1 LITGASSGISAQF
14 LNPAQSSATK
24 ADGLIFDS
32 VLSGMIKGKEPAIS
46 TQDEP
51 TVSPETKD
59 SEESANQE
67 ATEQGYLNLF
77 PYRIL
82 QDGKATVSV
91 RNVPTDE
98 KAEQTGTW
106 LGSVAEKQQ
115 VITEKLDYAATTVQT
130 PARPEEFEAKTHIE
144 QLPLSDATRITS
156 ASGSQANEQASI
168 PESIGISESGEKER
182 YLDNGDVRRQ
192 QVDFSS
198 AEPENLFEQG
208 SENSLISDAQVL
220 ADDLLKDVAT
230 MPKEHK
236 MRQPDHAFPLQ
247 ESSPPDE
254 FLMNFPDRVATV
266 DADPEGKLTEQ
277 SIEPQ
282 ARETTVPKP
291 IADVEEKLDQPE
303 AAAKTPNS
311 NENKVHLNQG
321 PITRELATE
330 TVFGPKSSKV
340 TASHIEDIQKTI
352 EMQIEKTPVLGTT
365 VVKILLTPDNIG
377 DIHVQLIKK
386 KDSITAVL
394 QVKDVETKGL
404 LEDQL
409 PLLMEPFKHSVSQ
422 GQIILTVVADPSL
435 AFSFSEGADPGQ
447 RKMERQESRKRTAK
461 EKTETKQKP
470 TTNQS
475 SRGLSLL
482 A

>member
-1 LITGASSGISAQF
+1 MITGASSGISAQF
-14 LNPAQSSATK
+14 LNPAPSSATK

-32 VLSGMIKGKEPAIS
+32 VLSGMVKGKEPAILIQAEPPVPAETEDSQES
-46 TQDEP
+46 TD
-51 TVSPETKD
+51 
-59 SEESANQE
+59 QE
-67 ATEQGYLNLF
+67 ATEQGYLNLY

-82 QDGKATVSV
+82 QDGKAAVSG

-98 KAEQTGTW
+98 ESDQTGTW
-106 LGSVAEKQQ
+106 LVSVAEKQQ
-115 VITEKLDYAATTVQT
+115 VITGKLGYAAPTET
-130 PARPEEFEAKTHIE
+130 PALPEAFEVFEASARIE
-144 QLPLSDATRITS
+144 QLPLSDAAITTS
-156 ASGSQANEQASI
+156 ASGSQADAQASI
-168 PESIGISESGEKER
+168 PESIDISEHGEKKHYPTMVDMR
-182 YLDNGDVRRQ
+182 KQ
-192 QVDFSS
+192 QVDFYS
-198 AEPENLFEQG
+198 AEPENLFKQEA
-208 SENSLISDAQVL
+208 ENNL
-220 ADDLLKDVAT
+220 
-230 MPKEHK
+230 
-236 MRQPDHAFPLQ
+236 
-247 ESSPPDE
+247 
-254 FLMNFPDRVATV
+254 
-266 DADPEGKLTEQ
+266 
-277 SIEPQ
+277 
-282 ARETTVPKP
+282 
-291 IADVEEKLDQPE
+291 IADEEHNLELPE
-303 AAAKTPNS
+303 AAGKTPNV
-311 NENKVHLNQG
+311 NENKALMNHGLV
-321 PITRELATE
+321 IRELAAE
-330 TVFGPKSSKV
+330 TVFGHKPSKV

-365 VVKILLTPDNIG
+365 IVKILLTPDNIG

>member
-1 LITGASSGISAQF
+1 MITGASSGISAQF
-14 LNPAQSSATK
+14 LNPAPSSATK

-32 VLSGMIKGKEPAIS
+32 VLSGMVKGKEPAILIQAEPPVPAETEDSQES
-46 TQDEP
+46 TD
-51 TVSPETKD
+51 
-59 SEESANQE
+59 QE
-67 ATEQGYLNLF
+67 ATEQGYLNLY

-82 QDGKATVSV
+82 KDGKAAVSG

-98 KAEQTGTW
+98 ESDQTGTW
-106 LGSVAEKQQ
+106 LVSVAEKQQ
-115 VITEKLDYAATTVQT
+115 VITGKLGYAAPTETS
-130 PARPEEFEAKTHIE
+130 ARPEAFEARARIE
-144 QLPLSDATRITS
+144 QLPLSDAAITTS
-156 ASGSQANEQASI
+156 ASGSQADAQASI
-168 PESIGISESGEKER
+168 PESIDISEHGEKKHYPTMVDMR
-182 YLDNGDVRRQ
+182 KQ
-192 QVDFSS
+192 QVDFYS
-198 AEPENLFEQG
+198 AEPENLFKQEA
-208 SENSLISDAQVL
+208 ENNL
-220 ADDLLKDVAT
+220 
-230 MPKEHK
+230 
-236 MRQPDHAFPLQ
+236 
-247 ESSPPDE
+247 
-254 FLMNFPDRVATV
+254 
-266 DADPEGKLTEQ
+266 
-277 SIEPQ
+277 
-282 ARETTVPKP
+282 
-291 IADVEEKLDQPE
+291 IADEEHNLELPE
-303 AAAKTPNS
+303 AAGKTPNV
-311 NENKVHLNQG
+311 NENKALMNHGLV
-321 PITRELATE
+321 IRELAAE
-330 TVFGPKSSKV
+330 TVFGHKPSKV

-365 VVKILLTPDNIG
+365 IVKILLTPDNIG